1 MRWHEGS
8 SGSTSQSETE
18 STDSH
23 APARTGDDDG
33 SSGST
38 SQSETESEGDS
49 SDALEGTVNA
59 FSSAIRRGGDWQ
71 QILRRSM
78 RSSSCFFSWP
88 VRVILPCAGWDAP
101 CQALQILGVE
111 HRVVGAW
118 DTDAVCG
125 DVWRAV
131 HRLPPTKPLPPQ
143 FHTGLLRGD
152 IKRVSLRELPDAD
165 LLVSGPPCPP
175 FSAQGKRLHFSDS
188 RAQEFNVVVKWIYHP
203 RALAHRER
211 ARRAH
216 CLLRVQ
222 PFRPPAR
229 LGASRPHVL
238 RVFRLPEQIGS
249 KFTSL
254 VLPDRS
260 CILHAWGRIP
270 DQSDPRRAR
279 PGAARRGR
287 APGA

>member
-1 MRWHEGS
+1 M
-8 SGSTSQSETE
+8 
-18 STDSH
+18 
-23 APARTGDDDG
+23 
-33 SSGST
+33 
-38 SQSETESEGDS
+38 
-49 SDALEGTVNA
+49 
-59 FSSAIRRGGDWQ
+59 
-71 QILRRSM
+71 
-78 RSSSCFFSWP
+78 
-88 VRVILPCAGWDAP
+88 
-101 CQALQILGVE
+101 
-111 HRVVGAW
+111 
-118 DTDAVCG
+118 
-125 DVWRAV
+125 
-131 HRLPPTKPLPPQ
+131 
-143 FHTGLLRGD
+143 
-152 IKRVSLRELPDAD
+152 RELPDAD
-165 LLVSGPPCPP
+165 LLVSGPPCTP
-175 FSAQGKRLHFSDS
+175 FSAQGKRLHFLDFRLSGAGIQRCGEVD
-188 RAQEFNVVVKWIYHP
+188 YHP

-260 CILHAWGRIP
+260 CILQVEEFGLNILSAGCRPCLRFWALPAGLSSKASLRKRRRHSSRLVVSN
-270 DQSDPRRAR
+270 DQSESDPRRAR